1 MVSLLKYKISVTIE
15 DLEIKIKVQ
24 PISHPEEFLNRHILQ
39 IELKSKS
46 ALQLWHDEIT
56 NIIKQLNLRHQILG
70 DDLLA
75 LYPSIQIES
84 LLQMNQKIASQ
95 YNYNF
100 WNKLNIS
107 IP

>member
-1 MVSLLKYKISVTIE
+1 
-15 DLEIKIKVQ
+15 
-24 PISHPEEFLNRHILQ
+24 
-39 IELKSKS
+39 
-46 ALQLWHDEIT
+46 
-56 NIIKQLNLRHQILG
+56 
-70 DDLLA
+70 LA